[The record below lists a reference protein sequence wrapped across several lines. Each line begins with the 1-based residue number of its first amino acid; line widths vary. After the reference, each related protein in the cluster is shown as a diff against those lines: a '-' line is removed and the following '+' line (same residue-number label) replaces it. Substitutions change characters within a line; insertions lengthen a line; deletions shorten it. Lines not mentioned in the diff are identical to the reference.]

1 MNSLQNESYLNR
13 VALVGCE
20 SQELSKAYAKQ
31 FYTLKHLR
39 GAIVTGRVG
48 DMQIN
53 PDGSKTMAK
62 NGQKTIHNWDYE
74 GKQPVWQTIDA
85 KRTGK
90 ILKSLKLGLGD
101 TPSNIPDSLDYNDI
115 GNKEGD
121 GIMKTAYTLKDHP
134 NLLFLQLDTETPL
147 KVEKLEHEIAWI
159 NKMRELGIKT
169 PEYYKAIVMT
179 DQNHQ
184 KHHGILVER
193 IPDAKVIRPDSPN
206 LMKNK
211 YITRRTLDD
220 IRSLSDKFE
229 QNPDLYIPDLQML
242 MGKDGQLYVFDPGSA
257 DSPMHQPDSP
267 ANQIARSMN
276 MKELKKLNEKA
287 TLFLGKFNESNRM
300 HAIFVDEALLKKDPN
315 LEEKL
320 INKAKK
326 QQDLAIFSYNFE
338 GMLVEPTL
346 LYQPDNS
353 QPIDRIEVMA
363 DKGNR
368 SPNQIDMSFLTRDM
382 PNISNDM
389 IFRCRPAENFSNY
402 RTNIIVQHG
411 NSDTAIKA
419 AQDLANKH
427 PDNSIIVHFDAD
439 NKLVTSNNEF
449 YTPKG
454 NVRLSFVDHG
464 GNFVTDESNMDN
476 LIDKVKQIT
485 DTYGNENTYFER
497 IALVGCDTDGV
508 GKTLTKDF
516 ARAVYSDIPTL
527 RNADITGRAGE
538 VQVNDDGTKT
548 MKTGGAKTVYSWDE
562 AVEGNI
568 KERSETVK
576 RYSDSLEN
584 PLGKFDD
591 QIREIDRLLDI
602 KPMSEST
609 EKILTDTRNA
619 LLEINLAYHT
629 APDNLSHIVSLLAR
643 HELKLKAY
651 LDEHEDTQVKK
662 SLEAFCDSLNI
673 QGNNIQFEIDAQLS
687 KEFSEILKWAPENQT
702 LKLIAFHEK
711 LLSKKNQYSQ
721 LALLTHQSLKE
732 VKRSV
737 SATLDK
743 VEDIANKASTLDAEE
758 KIKALAEANKYI
770 NYLHANLKYFKEADQ
785 TRVKEFKT
793 KILPPLELST
803 WHRTKV
809 VNTYRVP
816 LVDDNAFRIVVQLSG
831 DTDTANGAAY
841 LAGKHFGNSTLVQ
854 IDKYGNYKVVH
865 GPELKDIPDGKKA
878 KFVFLGHGNSIKKT
892 MGGRVASDMAKH
904 ILDLKLVIPKT
915 VDITAVA
922 IKGCCAGADYGKD
935 ILTELN
941 KEKFRPLVTSKP
953 GHTKVDHSGR
963 QLTDGI
969 YHSEDNRTAWKY
981 NKDNKIVTIPYSDD
995 KHHIVLAIDEHG
1007 EPKVIKTHDNK
1018 NWKEFKGELRVRI
1031 VAGGRMKTVD
1041 ALMEFQE
1048 QLRDQGATM
1057 RQIDIEMGDQNWVGD
1072 SSTALHDYGG
1082 YARSMSD
1089 FIESNIAFHLDSG
1102 AHEGSTIFSYKD
1114 APNREQLVFN
1124 PGYSIKSSDTCLSD
1138 RITLDYDKDNRPLLL
1153 TSTESDSDIFL
1164 SIYIGDADYKK
1175 EWVLSQLQKAKEVAG
1190 NSSILKVRV
1199 LTNTKYL
1206 MPIKDGR
1213 DLVNY
1218 LSQELEVRTEARHK
1232 GVNDSQFRLLLS
1244 KNPGDSEVKMEHLAE
1259 TTSHRN
1265 IPLHNWGDL
1274 SQEQINKL
1282 AAESQRTKPSLV
1294 NHDYQVLIQTEAD
1307 DNVKDSTLKLASK
1320 HPTQTTI
1327 VQMQKDGTYKV
1338 VYGLELKDIIGKV
1351 KMVAVGYGREK
1362 NGVQTLG
1369 GRNESELSD
1378 NILTLKR
1385 DLNPTN
1391 TTIGRTSL
1399 VGCNLESNN
1408 PTNNPDSQYG
1418 KQVIQR
1424 LHQGGING
1432 DLSVRSSYVG
1442 IQPDG
1447 TKVTSN
1453 TGVDNWKHKDSEAKT
1468 VYSYDKNG
1476 KVESKV
1482 YDGNGVLVKYNGQ
1495 HLDGTRYKSNV
1506 IVQNSDNT
1514 TVIEAANALFN
1525 KHPNTSVIVKF
1536 DQNGNLVTLK
1546 GEAYTPTG
1554 DIRINFVDHGT
1565 NLSQEGAQ
1573 SLADKARIL
1582 QQTYGNSDTK
1592 IKRMALVG
1600 CDTDGVDQSLTR
1612 NFAHAVYN
1620 DTPALKQ
1627 TEITGRTGQV
1637 QVNTDGTKTMTT
1649 DGAKT
1654 IYSWDNDKGGIA
1666 RKIETVKRYSDILE
1680 NPLNDLNDQ
1689 IKEIEKLLKSEQI
1702 QSSEQSKH
1710 RNTLVSTLNVLYEAQ
1725 KNGLEASFDKL
1736 KQAKENFYAHLKE
1749 NPSTRLKKIYSPL
1762 ESLTLKV
1769 KNQILERT
1777 DRESHALAL
1786 SLQRQNQDA
1795 QTLEVGQKIE
1805 KLKDVYNQFVE
1816 LSKNNPE
1823 MRQWAEEN
1831 RLNIGKQIQLAQEFQ
1846 AKITKMGAPKVAQ
1859 GGTDVLVKYKHQVI
1873 VSTDPM
1879 LSDELLLAGKYPD
1892 NTTIIATDIQGN
1904 YKVIYGPKLDQ
1915 IPKGELKVVVTGHG
1929 SLRGIRGR
1937 SVGIVAQHV
1946 ATVSQAI
1953 HRDSSIAKVSL
1964 VACNLGGEYAKN
1976 LLLNL
1981 QKKGIVTA
1989 AISVRLGNVSVFHD
2003 GRKIMANPESHD
2015 YTKYRSNTLKETY
2028 ALNKQGEIIF
2038 VDSYLDEH
2046 YDVILSV
2053 DEDGTPKIENIY
2065 GNKAIHEL
2073 QGKLKIRVKAGSF
2086 DATKSALQQF
2096 ENKLPSGV
2104 SMAQINIKI
2113 EKDNNWFTQHDVWKQ
2128 GENLDTL
2135 NKDFGAN
2142 IMAYF
2147 NPEDGQPIRVI
2158 RNNGIDTS
2166 VTMLQG
2172 ISRFIRRPN
2181 IEENRIRLTEYNSIP
2196 VQRILEYSANA
2207 FDDSFVLQIEHTP
2220 RGGVPTIKQSLDSIS
2235 LASEV
2240 AQKHAIAYIL
2250 ISVPESVDINHYK
2263 TLVDTLSETY
2273 KVEVDVWVDLKDGT
2287 YKEWLSKNPE
2297 DSEVKVEHLAKTT
2310 PHQNT
2315 PLHNWTNLSQE
2326 QINKLALESQKTK
2339 PSLANHDHQV
2349 LIQTEADDNVKDNT
2363 SRLASKHPT
2372 QTTIVQMQKDGTYKV
2387 VCGAKL
2393 ENITG
2398 RVKMVAVGYGREK
2411 NGVQTLGGRNESEL
2425 SDNILTL
2432 KRDLNPTNTTI
2443 GRTSLVGCNLES
2455 NNPTNN
2461 PDSQY
2466 GKQVIQR
2473 LHQGGI
2479 NGDLSVR
2486 SSYVGIQLDGTKVT
2500 SNTGV
2505 DNWKHKDSEA
2515 KTVYSY
2521 DKNGKVES
2529 KVYDGNGVLVKYNG
2543 QHLDGTRYKSNVIV
2557 QNSDNTTVIEAANAL
2572 FNKHPNTSVIVKFDQ
2587 NGNLVTLKGEA
2598 YTPTGDIRINF
2609 VDHGTNLSQEG
2620 AQSLADK
2627 ARILQQTYGNSD
2639 TKIKRMALVGCDTD
2653 GVDQSLTRNFAHAVY
2668 NDTPALKQTEITG
2681 RTGQVQVNT
2690 DGTKT
2695 MTTDGAKTIYSWD
2708 NDKGGIARKI
2718 ETVKRYSDI
2727 LENPLNDLND
2737 QIKEIEKLLKSEQI
2751 QSSEQSK
2758 HRNTLVSTLNVLYE
2772 AQKNGLEASFDK
2784 LKQAKENFYAHLKE
2798 NPSTRLKKIY
2808 SPLESLTLKVK
2819 NQILER
2825 TDRESHALAL
2835 SLQRQNQDAQTLEV
2849 GQKIEKLKDVY
2860 NQFVELSKN
2869 NPEMRQWAE
2878 ENRLN
2883 IGKQI
2888 QLAQEFQ
2895 AKITK
2900 MGAPKV
2906 AQGGTDVL
2914 VKYKHQVIVST
2925 DPMLSD
2931 ELLLAGKYPDNTTI
2945 IATDIQGNYK
2955 VIYGPK
2961 LDQIPKGEL
2970 KVVVTGHGSLRGI
2983 RGRSVGIVAQH
2994 VATVSQAI
3002 HRDSSIAK
3010 VSLVA
3015 CNLGGEYAKNL
3026 LLNLQKKGIVTA
3038 AISVR
3043 LGNVSVFHDGR
3054 KIMANPESHDYTKY
3068 RSNTLKETYALNKQ
3082 GEIIFVDSYLDEH
3095 YDVILS
3101 VDEDGTPKI
3110 ENIYGNKAIHELQG
3124 KLKIRVKAGSFDA
3137 TKSALQQFEN
3147 KLPSGVSM
3155 AQINIKIEKDNNW
3168 FTQHDV
3174 WKQGENLDTLNKDF
3188 GANIMAYFNPEDGQ
3202 PIRVIRNNGID
3213 TSVTMLQGISRFIRR
3228 PNIEENR
3235 IRLTE
3240 YNSIPVQRILEYSA
3254 NAFDD
3259 SFVLQIEHTPRG
3271 GVPTI
3276 KQTLDSISLA
3286 SEVAQKHAIAYI
3298 LISVPESVD
3307 INHYK
3312 TLVDTLSETYK
3323 VEVDVWVDLKDG
3335 TYKEWLSK
3343 NPEDSEVKVEHLA
3356 KTTPHQ
3362 NTPLHNWTNL
3372 SQEQIN
3378 KLALE
3383 SQKTKP
3389 SLANHD
3395 HQVLIQTEADDNVK
3409 DNTSRLA
3416 SKHPTQTT
3424 IVQMQKDGTYKVVCG
3439 AKLENITGRVK
3450 MVAVGYGREKNGVQT
3465 LGGRNESELSDNILT
3480 L

>member
-1 MNSLQNESYLNR
+1 DGANQDLTRNFAKTIYNNTPALKSAEITGRHGDIQINPDGTKTMVVGGEKMIYQWNADLDIVTQQTEESKRVAEVLDGLKLGPFNSETSSQDDNIAYIKKLPTVLTNAEIDTDVILGSGAFKIAHAFRDNPNLIFLALIENDEVQDLEKEVKMLGKLNKLGVKTPKFYQKTSFTSEERLLQHGLIAQRIVGAEDLDLDENIEDKRLPQEVLDYSNQQTLRDIRHLQQVFIHNPNLIVSDFQGIIGKDGQLYIIDPMRVDNASVPPPKLTTNHEYNLFNLMRVEESILEHHRLFTESHTNHIIYIDKNLWESNDELREKLLKEDQGNKVIVQYDALTNEKTIITQPDNFRDLIFDTIEVITDDPGAQNADLQEDYMLFAEQEHWIMGDDLTFRANSLEGYNTLNLRSNGKNKHNVILRISDDSITRNAAESLYKKHPENSIIVTLDERGRLVFPRDVAFNPDDSVRLNIIGHPSDLEQVGARNLVRYTTQITEKYNMNSLQNESYLNR

-31 FYTLKHLR
+31 FYTLRHLR
-39 GAIVTGRVG
+39 GTVVTGRVG

-53 PDGSKTMAK
+53 PDGGKTMEK
-62 NGQKTIHNWDYE
+62 GGQKIIHNWDYE

-206 LMKNK
+206 LMKNE
-211 YITRRTLDD
+211 YITKRTLDD
-220 IRSLSDKFE
+220 IQSLSDKFE

-276 MKELKKLNEKA
+276 MKELKKLIEKA

-1057 RQIDIEMGDQNWVGD
+1057 RQIDVEMGDQNWVGD

-1432 DLSVRSSYVG
+1432 DLSVRSS
-1442 IQPDG
+1442 
-1447 TKVTSN
+1447 
-1453 TGVDNWKHKDSEAKT
+1453 
-1468 VYSYDKNG
+1468 
-1476 KVESKV
+1476 
-1482 YDGNGVLVKYNGQ
+1482 
-1495 HLDGTRYKSNV
+1495 
-1506 IVQNSDNT
+1506 
-1514 TVIEAANALFN
+1514 
-1525 KHPNTSVIVKF
+1525 
-1536 DQNGNLVTLK
+1536 
-1546 GEAYTPTG
+1546 
-1554 DIRINFVDHGT
+1554 
-1565 NLSQEGAQ
+1565 
-1573 SLADKARIL
+1573 
-1582 QQTYGNSDTK
+1582 
-1592 IKRMALVG
+1592 
-1600 CDTDGVDQSLTR
+1600 
-1612 NFAHAVYN
+1612 
-1620 DTPALKQ
+1620 
-1627 TEITGRTGQV
+1627 
-1637 QVNTDGTKTMTT
+1637 
-1649 DGAKT
+1649 
-1654 IYSWDNDKGGIA
+1654 
-1666 RKIETVKRYSDILE
+1666 
-1680 NPLNDLNDQ
+1680 
-1689 IKEIEKLLKSEQI
+1689 
-1702 QSSEQSKH
+1702 
-1710 RNTLVSTLNVLYEAQ
+1710 
-1725 KNGLEASFDKL
+1725 
-1736 KQAKENFYAHLKE
+1736 
-1749 NPSTRLKKIYSPL
+1749 
-1762 ESLTLKV
+1762 
-1769 KNQILERT
+1769 
-1777 DRESHALAL
+1777 
-1786 SLQRQNQDA
+1786 
-1795 QTLEVGQKIE
+1795 
-1805 KLKDVYNQFVE
+1805 
-1816 LSKNNPE
+1816 
-1823 MRQWAEEN
+1823 
-1831 RLNIGKQIQLAQEFQ
+1831 
-1846 AKITKMGAPKVAQ
+1846 
-1859 GGTDVLVKYKHQVI
+1859 
-1873 VSTDPM
+1873 
-1879 LSDELLLAGKYPD
+1879 
-1892 NTTIIATDIQGN
+1892 
-1904 YKVIYGPKLDQ
+1904 
-1915 IPKGELKVVVTGHG
+1915 
-1929 SLRGIRGR
+1929 
-1937 SVGIVAQHV
+1937 
-1946 ATVSQAI
+1946 
-1953 HRDSSIAKVSL
+1953 
-1964 VACNLGGEYAKN
+1964 
-1976 LLLNL
+1976 
-1981 QKKGIVTA
+1981 
-1989 AISVRLGNVSVFHD
+1989 
-2003 GRKIMANPESHD
+2003 
-2015 YTKYRSNTLKETY
+2015 
-2028 ALNKQGEIIF
+2028 
-2038 VDSYLDEH
+2038 
-2046 YDVILSV
+2046 
-2053 DEDGTPKIENIY
+2053 
-2065 GNKAIHEL
+2065 
-2073 QGKLKIRVKAGSF
+2073 
-2086 DATKSALQQF
+2086 
-2096 ENKLPSGV
+2096 
-2104 SMAQINIKI
+2104 
-2113 EKDNNWFTQHDVWKQ
+2113 
-2128 GENLDTL
+2128 
-2135 NKDFGAN
+2135 
-2142 IMAYF
+2142 
-2147 NPEDGQPIRVI
+2147 
-2158 RNNGIDTS
+2158 
-2166 VTMLQG
+2166 
-2172 ISRFIRRPN
+2172 
-2181 IEENRIRLTEYNSIP
+2181 
-2196 VQRILEYSANA
+2196 
-2207 FDDSFVLQIEHTP
+2207 
-2220 RGGVPTIKQSLDSIS
+2220 
-2235 LASEV
+2235 
-2240 AQKHAIAYIL
+2240 
-2250 ISVPESVDINHYK
+2250 
-2263 TLVDTLSETY
+2263 
-2273 KVEVDVWVDLKDGT
+2273 
-2287 YKEWLSKNPE
+2287 
-2297 DSEVKVEHLAKTT
+2297 
-2310 PHQNT
+2310 
-2315 PLHNWTNLSQE
+2315 
-2326 QINKLALESQKTK
+2326 
-2339 PSLANHDHQV
+2339 
-2349 LIQTEADDNVKDNT
+2349 
-2363 SRLASKHPT
+2363 
-2372 QTTIVQMQKDGTYKV
+2372 
-2387 VCGAKL
+2387 
-2393 ENITG
+2393 
-2398 RVKMVAVGYGREK
+2398 
-2411 NGVQTLGGRNESEL
+2411 
-2425 SDNILTL
+2425 
-2432 KRDLNPTNTTI
+2432 
-2443 GRTSLVGCNLES
+2443 
-2455 NNPTNN
+2455 
-2461 PDSQY
+2461 
-2466 GKQVIQR
+2466 
-2473 LHQGGI
+2473 
-2479 NGDLSVR
+2479 
-2486 SSYVGIQLDGTKVT
+2486 
-2500 SNTGV
+2500 
-2505 DNWKHKDSEA
+2505 
-2515 KTVYSY
+2515 
-2521 DKNGKVES
+2521 
-2529 KVYDGNGVLVKYNG
+2529 
-2543 QHLDGTRYKSNVIV
+2543 
-2557 QNSDNTTVIEAANAL
+2557 
-2572 FNKHPNTSVIVKFDQ
+2572 
-2587 NGNLVTLKGEA
+2587 
-2598 YTPTGDIRINF
+2598 
-2609 VDHGTNLSQEG
+2609 
-2620 AQSLADK
+2620 
-2627 ARILQQTYGNSD
+2627 
-2639 TKIKRMALVGCDTD
+2639 
-2653 GVDQSLTRNFAHAVY
+2653 
-2668 NDTPALKQTEITG
+2668 
-2681 RTGQVQVNT
+2681 
-2690 DGTKT
+2690 
-2695 MTTDGAKTIYSWD
+2695 
-2708 NDKGGIARKI
+2708 
-2718 ETVKRYSDI
+2718 
-2727 LENPLNDLND
+2727 
-2737 QIKEIEKLLKSEQI
+2737 
-2751 QSSEQSK
+2751 
-2758 HRNTLVSTLNVLYE
+2758 
-2772 AQKNGLEASFDK
+2772 
-2784 LKQAKENFYAHLKE
+2784 
-2798 NPSTRLKKIY
+2798 
-2808 SPLESLTLKVK
+2808 
-2819 NQILER
+2819 
-2825 TDRESHALAL
+2825 
-2835 SLQRQNQDAQTLEV
+2835 
-2849 GQKIEKLKDVY
+2849 
-2860 NQFVELSKN
+2860 
-2869 NPEMRQWAE
+2869 
-2878 ENRLN
+2878 
-2883 IGKQI
+2883 
-2888 QLAQEFQ
+2888 
-2895 AKITK
+2895 
-2900 MGAPKV
+2900 
-2906 AQGGTDVL
+2906 
-2914 VKYKHQVIVST
+2914 
-2925 DPMLSD
+2925 
-2931 ELLLAGKYPDNTTI
+2931 
-2945 IATDIQGNYK
+2945 
-2955 VIYGPK
+2955 
-2961 LDQIPKGEL
+2961 
-2970 KVVVTGHGSLRGI
+2970 
-2983 RGRSVGIVAQH
+2983 
-2994 VATVSQAI
+2994 
-3002 HRDSSIAK
+3002 
-3010 VSLVA
+3010 
-3015 CNLGGEYAKNL
+3015 
-3026 LLNLQKKGIVTA
+3026 
-3038 AISVR
+3038 
-3043 LGNVSVFHDGR
+3043 
-3054 KIMANPESHDYTKY
+3054 
-3068 RSNTLKETYALNKQ
+3068 
-3082 GEIIFVDSYLDEH
+3082 
-3095 YDVILS
+3095 
-3101 VDEDGTPKI
+3101 
-3110 ENIYGNKAIHELQG
+3110 
-3124 KLKIRVKAGSFDA
+3124 
-3137 TKSALQQFEN
+3137 
-3147 KLPSGVSM
+3147 
-3155 AQINIKIEKDNNW
+3155 
-3168 FTQHDV
+3168 
-3174 WKQGENLDTLNKDF
+3174 
-3188 GANIMAYFNPEDGQ
+3188 
-3202 PIRVIRNNGID
+3202 
-3213 TSVTMLQGISRFIRR
+3213 
-3228 PNIEENR
+3228 
-3235 IRLTE
+3235 
-3240 YNSIPVQRILEYSA
+3240 
-3254 NAFDD
+3254 
-3259 SFVLQIEHTPRG
+3259 
-3271 GVPTI
+3271 
-3276 KQTLDSISLA
+3276 
-3286 SEVAQKHAIAYI
+3286 
-3298 LISVPESVD
+3298 
-3307 INHYK
+3307 
-3312 TLVDTLSETYK
+3312 
-3323 VEVDVWVDLKDG
+3323 
-3335 TYKEWLSK
+3335 
-3343 NPEDSEVKVEHLA
+3343 
-3356 KTTPHQ
+3356 
-3362 NTPLHNWTNL
+3362 
-3372 SQEQIN
+3372 
-3378 KLALE
+3378 
-3383 SQKTKP
+3383 
-3389 SLANHD
+3389 
-3395 HQVLIQTEADDNVK
+3395 
-3409 DNTSRLA
+3409 
-3416 SKHPTQTT
+3416 
-3424 IVQMQKDGTYKVVCG
+3424 
-3439 AKLENITGRVK
+3439 
-3450 MVAVGYGREKNGVQT
+3450 
-3465 LGGRNESELSDNILT
+3465 
-3480 L
+3480 